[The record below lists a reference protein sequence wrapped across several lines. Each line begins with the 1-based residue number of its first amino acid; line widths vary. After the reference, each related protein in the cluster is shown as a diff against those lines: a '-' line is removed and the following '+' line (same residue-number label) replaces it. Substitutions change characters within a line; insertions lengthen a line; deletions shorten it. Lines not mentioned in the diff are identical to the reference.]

1 VHVFAALKIVTF
13 GTVVGNGVGG
23 AAVEV
28 SKAGSSDHLMYVPPI
43 VQLTSVPT
51 SGERKKFCC
60 ANTCCACVDS
70 PASAPAARYPACGA
84 AACTI
89 FMFVWTRI
97 GCENASGLEIVATP
111 A

>member
-1 VHVFAALKIVTF
+1 LKIVTF

-70 PASAPAARYPACGA
+70 PARAPAARYPACGA
-84 AACTI
+84 AACTM
-89 FMFVWTRI
+89 FMFV
-97 GCENASGLEIVATP
+97 
-111 A
+111 